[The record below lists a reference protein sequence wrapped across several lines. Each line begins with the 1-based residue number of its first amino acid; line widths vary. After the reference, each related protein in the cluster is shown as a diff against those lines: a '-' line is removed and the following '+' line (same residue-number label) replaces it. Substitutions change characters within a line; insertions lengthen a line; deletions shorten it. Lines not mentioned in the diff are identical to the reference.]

1 MRNAALRLVLATGGV
16 PAVVLAVAAALRSA
30 WSSRLPEVVATHWG
44 VGGAADGSTGLT
56 ALTTWCLSLGGA
68 LTVAGAVVSVVLLR
82 HGRGSHRGH
91 VALWVLLASMPST
104 ALLTSLVTT
113 LDAPDWRQ
121 ASGAGVALGV
131 LLGGSV
137 AAGGLAALLAPSV
150 SPDRSLDA
158 APGARTVGLRDGQRA
173 TWIGSST
180 NLGLAVLSALTPPVV
195 VVLIGLVTGSR
206 PGWAVLVVPTAI
218 GVLAG
223 LGVARV
229 RAIVDADAVTVR
241 MGFFGMPYR
250 TIPLG
255 EITSAATE
263 HLPLFGMGGLGV
275 RTTVS
280 GDTAYKCRGGP
291 ALVLTLRSARRVLV
305 TVDRP
310 GEAAGLVND
319 LLRRAE
325 PAQD

>member
-1 MRNAALRLVLATGGV
+1 MRSATLRLVLATGGV
-16 PAVVLAVAAALRSA
+16 PAVVLAIAAALRAA
-30 WSSRLPEVVATHWG
+30 WSSRLPDVVAMHWG
-44 VGGAADGSTGLT
+44 VSGAPDGSARLT
-56 ALTTWCLSLGGA
+56 TLSTWCLALGGA
-68 LTVAGAVVSVVLLR
+68 LTVLGTVVAVVLLH

-137 AAGGLAALLAPSV
+137 AAGGLAALLAPGV
-150 SPDRSLDA
+150 PPDRILDA
-158 APGARTVGLRDGQRA
+158 APGAQTVGLRDGQRA

-180 NLGLAVLSALTPPVV
+180 NVALATLSALTPPVV
-195 VVLIGLVTGSR
+195 VVLIGLVTGSS
-206 PGWAVLVVPTAI
+206 PGWAVTVVPTAI

-229 RAIVDADAVTVR
+229 RAIVNTDAVTVR
-241 MGFFGMPYR
+241 MGFLGMPHR
-250 TIPLG
+250 TVPLA
-255 EITSAATE
+255 EIASATTE
-263 HLPLFGMGGLGV
+263 DLTLFGTGGLGV
-275 RTTVS
+275 RTTVA

-305 TVDRP
+305 TVDHP
-310 GEAAGLVND
+310 EEAAGLVND
-319 LLRRAE
+319 LVRRAE

>member
-1 MRNAALRLVLATGGV
+1 MRTAALRLVLATGGV
-16 PAVVLAVAAALRSA
+16 PAVVLAVAAAVRAA
-30 WSSRLPEVVATHWG
+30 WSSRLPEVVAMHWG
-44 VGGAADGSTGLT
+44 VSGAPDGS
-56 ALTTWCLSLGGA
+56 ARLTTLTVWCLSLGGA
-68 LTVAGAVVSVVLLR
+68 LVVVGTAVAVVLLR
-82 HGRGSHRGH
+82 HGRGSHRGP
-91 VALWVLLASMPST
+91 VALWVFLASMPST

-137 AAGGLAALLAPSV
+137 AAGGLAALLAPDV
-150 SPDRSLDA
+150 PPDRVLDA
-158 APGARTVGLRDGQRA
+158 DPGAQTVGLRDGQRA
-173 TWIGSST
+173 TWTGSST
-180 NLGLAVLSALTPPVV
+180 NVALAALSALTPPVV
-195 VVLIGLVTGSR
+195 VVLIGLVTGSG

-229 RAIVDADAVTVR
+229 RANVDADGVTIR
-241 MGFFGMPYR
+241 MGFLGMPLR
-250 TIPLG
+250 TIPLA
-255 EITSAATE
+255 EIASATTE
-263 HLPLFGMGGLGV
+263 DLTLFGMGGLGV

-280 GDTAYKCRGGP
+280 GDTAYTCRGGP
-291 ALVLTLRSARRVLV
+291 ALVLTLRSARRVLA

-310 GEAAGLVND
+310 EEAAGLVND